1 MYPKVLSISE
11 KLWTAV
17 IASAHPEPNFESC
30 FHFIQAK
37 LAAAAARAA
46 AAPAPAAALQ
56 LAALVVS
63 VVVSAL
69 ELYVPGALTQLLE
82 S

>member
-17 IASAHPEPNFESC
+17 IASAYTEPNFEYC
-30 FHFIQAK
+30 FHIIQAK

-63 VVVSAL
+63 AVSAL